1 MLTVYREA
9 HGQTQPNAAK
19 SYSASSSRGSGV
31 SHYDEQFNNAV
42 TDATGSD
49 VHNDEKGARSSE
61 K

>member
-19 SYSASSSRGSGV
+19 SYSVSSSCGSGV

-42 TDATGSD
+42 TDTTGSD
-49 VHNDEKGARSSE
+49 VHNDEGARSSE